1 MGETTN
7 NNMVSRKLLIVV
19 TLCALFALGSSFP
32 TENDV
37 VPEEELEQASSQS
50 SWNPFKALHKH
61 IKHAAKAVH
70 THIKNIG
77 KKSSPPKPKPVKPAN
92 GPKKVGGGCKP
103 CPKGTHRE
111 ELLQTGACPPCKRP
125 VKKPEVVKPKPANGP
140 KKVGGC
146 KRCPKGTHR
155 EEVLLQ
161 TG

>member
-19 TLCALFALGSSFP
+19 TLCALFALCSSFP

-50 SWNPFKALHKH
+50 SWNPFKV
-61 IKHAAKAVH
+61 VH
-70 THIKNIG
+70 NHIKNIG

-92 GPKKVGGGCKP
+92 GPKKVGGGCK
-103 CPKGTHRE
+103 
-111 ELLQTGACPPCKRP
+111 
-125 VKKPEVVKPKPANGP
+125 
-140 KKVGGC
+140 
-146 KRCPKGTHR
+146 RCPKGTHR

-161 TG
+161 TGACPPCKKPAKKPEVVKPKPVKKPKLVKKATRSVKGRL